1 MDCCEY
7 PPLSENL
14 IYFIPPIQSSGEIW
28 DENNVPKSQSLPAH
42 DRWQSKLACK
52 QAGFFYVKSLTED
65 KKSGIFITVLY
76 NIVMDGGKQLAK
88 QREGV
93 YERIIECARKEFLEK
108 GYMDASLRTIATQAG
123 TTTGSIYTRFKD
135 KEGLFE
141 AIVGPHYDHIMS
153 RFCQVQEEFAALPA
167 EQQPE
172 NMGKVSGNC
181 MLEILQYCYEH
192 MEACQML
199 ISKAEGTRYA
209 SFLDELIEIESKAT
223 HKYLQVLEHLGKPS
237 PPISPRLEHI
247 IITGMFNTYLELV
260 LHQMPWE
267 EAVQYLEERQ
277 AFYTAGWMKLMGQE

>member
-1 MDCCEY
+1 M
-7 PPLSENL
+7 
-14 IYFIPPIQSSGEIW
+14 
-28 DENNVPKSQSLPAH
+28 
-42 DRWQSKLACK
+42 
-52 QAGFFYVKSLTED
+52 LTENHNRD
-65 KKSGIFITVLY
+65 ILITVLH
-76 NIVMDGGKQLAK
+76 NTVIDGGKQLAK

-192 MEACQML
+192 MEECQML
-199 ISKAEGTRYA
+199 ISKAEAPDMRA
-209 SFLDELIEIESKAT
+209 S
-223 HKYLQVLEHLGKPS
+223 
-237 PPISPRLEHI
+237 
-247 IITGMFNTYLELV
+247 
-260 LHQMPWE
+260 
-267 EAVQYLEERQ
+267 
-277 AFYTAGWMKLMGQE
+277 LMS